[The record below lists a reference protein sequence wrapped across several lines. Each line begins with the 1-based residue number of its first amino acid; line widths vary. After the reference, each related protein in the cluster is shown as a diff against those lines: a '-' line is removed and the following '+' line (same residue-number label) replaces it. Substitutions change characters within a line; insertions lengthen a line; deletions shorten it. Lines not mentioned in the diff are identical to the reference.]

1 MRRQKLRLQNKR
13 LPKNNYENQQ
23 TKVFLL
29 AKKGKGWG
37 EVCVEVVEFK
47 HGYFTFYIYL
57 AASFSRETVKRCIC
71 QKQENKFQVSIVRLP
86 CF

>member
-23 TKVFLL
+23 TEVFLL
-29 AKKGKGWG
+29 AQKGNGWG
-37 EVCVEVVEFK
+37 EVCVEVIEFK
-47 HGYFTFYIYL
+47 HGYFTFYMYL
-57 AASFSRETVKRCIC
+57 AASFSRETVKLCIC

>member
-23 TKVFLL
+23 TEVFLL
-29 AKKGKGWG
+29 AQKGNGWG
-37 EVCVEVVEFK
+37 EVYVEVVEFK

-57 AASFSRETVKRCIC
+57 AASFSRETVKRYIC